1 MLSHRSERGEF
12 WRVARSA
19 AVSRDSQ
26 QRWHDLFVPEVHLPC
41 TPWRWRRNR
50 CDQPLQRGGHP
61 DIGQPLRWVISMPLG
76 RGG

>member
-12 WRVARSA
+12 WRVVSVSWYGRSGCPDRRLRELATLQKWARSA

-41 TPWRWRRNR
+41 LPWR
-50 CDQPLQRGGHP
+50 
-61 DIGQPLRWVISMPLG
+61 
-76 RGG
+76 